1 MSLIAALVGVI
12 MQCMTFSS
20 SLSRLAMPDPCLFL
34 LWDMATYLIVSP
46 PLSVHRSDLL
56 QAVVPRMAARDQ
68 DMQSNCCSAV
78 KELLR
83 SDVEGTIALEAV
95 QLVADLVKK
104 RG

>member
-1 MSLIAALVGVI
+1 
-12 MQCMTFSS
+12 
-20 SLSRLAMPDPCLFL
+20 
-34 LWDMATYLIVSP
+34 
-46 PLSVHRSDLL
+46 
-56 QAVVPRMAARDQ
+56 
-68 DMQSNCCSAV
+68 MQSNCCSAV